1 MIEYENCI
9 CFLLVVFLMIV
20 FGFMVMYT
28 HHRES
33 FTMSMTTGNC
43 KNIPPMF
50 KKAFGGIPNE
60 YYPAGS
66 DVPALPLGAN
76 ETMVFHSPGH
86 PSRGSCTSNI
96 NGVNRSGQRYVSTNT
111 SYCSEGSRNH
121 FDTHTQRRDVK
132 RLYY

>member
-1 MIEYENCI
+1 
-9 CFLLVVFLMIV
+9 MIV

-33 FTMSMTTGNC
+33 FTSVTGNC

-50 KKAFGGIPNE
+50 KKAYPTIPNE

-76 ETMVFHSPGH
+76 ETMVFYSNGEPE
-86 PSRGSCTSNI
+86 GSCASNI
-96 NGVNRSGQRYVSTNT
+96 NGVNRSGQRYVSANT

-121 FDTHTQRRDVK
+121 FDVSNNTPNIK
-132 RLYY
+132 RLYF